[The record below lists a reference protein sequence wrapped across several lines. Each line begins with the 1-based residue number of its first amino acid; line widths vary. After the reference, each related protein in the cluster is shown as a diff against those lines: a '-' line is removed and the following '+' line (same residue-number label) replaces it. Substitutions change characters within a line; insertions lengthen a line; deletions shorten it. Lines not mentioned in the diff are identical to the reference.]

1 MNIRNTTI
9 IGGATFIS
17 LKAISLL
24 QERKLIL
31 EILKMSHLV
40 ILIVIGV
47 MTTKHMFTVMILW
60 KLSYSQALGP

>member
-17 LKAISLL
+17 LKAIF

-31 EILKMSHLV
+31 EILKMSHLA

-47 MTTKHMFTVMILW
+47 MITKHMLIVMILW
-60 KLSYSQALGP
+60 KLSYSQELGP